1 MLTREE
7 KFKFLKESILDLKDI
22 SKDKFPILETDD
34 LFKFSLDSLDIVEL
48 QMIYEDKTGN
58 TTANPTKP
66 VKTVGDLLDVML

>member
-7 KFKFLKESILDLKDI
+7 KLAFFKKALIEMKTINDDPLVISES
-22 SKDKFPILETDD
+22 DD

-48 QMIYEDKTGN
+48 QMFYEDKTGN
-58 TTANPTKP
+58 KTANPTKP